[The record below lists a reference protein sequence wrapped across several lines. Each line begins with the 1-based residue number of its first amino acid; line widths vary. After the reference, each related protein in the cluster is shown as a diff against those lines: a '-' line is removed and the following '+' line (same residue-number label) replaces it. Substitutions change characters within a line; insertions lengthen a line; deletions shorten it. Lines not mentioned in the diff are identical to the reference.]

1 MTDEDDLLDVA
12 PGTPHSNIMSE
23 ALSYVV
29 GLALALRAL
38 VMDEK
43 RAESEFHDPHLPTA
57 TYAIP
62 NGVDPVVFAVALKKA
77 GYDSVVTEVGASQ
90 GLRVKCQPGDRE
102 RLRHVIAGVGV
113 TSYDGTA
120 MTLDHVVFEDE
131 R

>member
-1 MTDEDDLLDVA
+1 MIPAAALL
-12 PGTPHSNIMSE
+12 SIL
-23 ALSYVV
+23 ALVLIV
-29 GLALALRAL
+29 TVALALRAL

-102 RLRHVIAGVGV
+102 RLRRVIEGVVV
-113 TSYDGTA
+113 TTYDGTA
-120 MTLDHVVFEDE
+120 MMPDHVVFEDE